1 MRGMMFV
8 IRAAAAVP
16 ERKAKTS
23 TKVTGQPWASLGRMP
38 TKLQEDTE
46 SREKPYNTPIDP
58 GKGAGGEGRGVNQL
72 EGWGKGVG
80 FDCVAGG
87 ANSVAWQRLCSRGK
101 IAMSES
107 VNCKT
112 PIIES

>member
-1 MRGMMFV
+1 M
-8 IRAAAAVP
+8 
-16 ERKAKTS
+16 
-23 TKVTGQPWASLGRMP
+23 
-38 TKLQEDTE
+38 
-46 SREKPYNTPIDP
+46 
-58 GKGAGGEGRGVNQL
+58 NQL